1 MEIISPKSDSIDM
14 LVVFGFNKVGKTSN
28 LMQLPN
34 SFVLDLEGSCMYYPG
49 KYINLKE
56 FEIENKVGPATA
68 VLRVAEMISAKNKEK
83 GSPIYDY
90 IIIDSLSKLED
101 IALNYATYLYKN
113 SIVGA
118 NFTGTD
124 VTAELA
130 KGAGYLWLW
139 KAFERL
145 LSPYKG
151 LAKTLILVGRVKE
164 SSVNKGEQEIEAL
177 DLDLTGKLKKIV
189 GYDCSAIGI
198 MKKQEGEANTNILSF
213 VNSSDNLATGARVAH
228 LSGKEFVISKYDP
241 VSGNLETYW
250 EEIFPNLNQ

>member
-1 MEIISPKSDSIDM
+1 MLPKSDSIDM
-14 LVVFGFNKVGKTSN
+14 LVVFGFNKVGKTSS

-34 SFVLDLEGSCMYYPG
+34 SLVLDLEGSCMYYPG
-49 KYINLKE
+49 MYMNVKE
-56 FEIENKVGPATA
+56 YETTNNVGPATA
-68 VLRVAEMISAKNKEK
+68 VLRIAEKISEENKK
-83 GSPIYDY
+83 AGSPIYDY
-90 IIIDSLSKLED
+90 IIIDSISKLED
-101 IALNYATYLYKN
+101 IASAYATHLYKK
-113 SIVGA
+113 SVIGA

-124 VTAELA
+124 VTAELP

-145 LSPYKG
+145 LTPYKG

-164 SSVNKGEQEIEAL
+164 SSVNKGEQDIEAI

-198 MKKQEGEANTNILSF
+198 MKKAESDVNTNILSF

-228 LSGKEFVISKYDP
+228 LSGKEFEISKYNP
-241 VSGNLETYW
+241 ENGELTTFW
-250 EEIFPNLNQ
+250 ENIFPNLKK